1 MNNMDGKIAF
11 ISGSARGLGAETARM
26 MAACGAKVV
35 IADILDD
42 VGHAT
47 AEEII
52 NKGGS
57 AIYTHLDVTQEDS
70 WQAAIKA
77 GVDKF
82 GGLDV
87 LVNNAGIFF
96 MKSTEDMTLADWH
109 RMISV
114 NLDGVFLGT
123 KTALPHLK
131 ACAAKAPV
139 GSSII
144 NLSSIAGIIGIA
156 NFTAYHMS
164 KGGVRIYTKA
174 CAIEFAPHRIRVNS
188 IHPGLIETDM
198 AKQVVTELSGV
209 MGSDNAVRDM
219 FVQSHPIGRLGV
231 PADIAN
237 GIVFLASDDSAFMT
251 GSELVV
257 DGGWTAQ

>member
-1 MNNMDGKIAF
+1 MNRMDGKIAF
-11 ISGSARGLGAETARM
+11 ISGGARGLGAETARM
-26 MAACGAKVV
+26 MAACGASVV
-35 IADILDD
+35 IGDLLDD
-42 VGHAT
+42 AGKNT
-47 AEEII
+47 AAEIVS
-52 NKGGS
+52 NGGK
-57 AIYTHLDVTQEDS
+57 ALYTHLDVTQEDS
-70 WQAAIKA
+70 WQAAVKA

-96 MKSTEDMTLADWH
+96 MKSTEDMTLADWR
-109 RMISV
+109 RMSAV

-131 ACAAKAPV
+131 ARAAKAPV
-139 GSSII
+139 GGAII

-174 CAIEFAPHRIRVNS
+174 CAMEFAPWRIRVNS

-198 AKQVVTELSGV
+198 AKQVVKEMSGV

-219 FVQSHPIGRLGV
+219 FVQSHPIGRIGE
-231 PADIAN
+231 PKDIAN

>member
-11 ISGSARGLGAETARM
+11 ISGGARGLGAETARM
-26 MAACGAKVV
+26 MAACGACVV
-35 IADILDD
+35 IGDILDD
-42 VGHAT
+42 AGKNT
-47 AEEII
+47 AAEIVS
-52 NKGGS
+52 NGGK
-57 AIYTHLDVTQEDS
+57 ALYTHLDVTQEDS
-70 WQAAIKA
+70 WQAAVKA

-96 MKSTEDMTLADWH
+96 MKSTEDMTLADWR
-109 RMISV
+109 RMVSV
-114 NLDGVFLGT
+114 NLVGVFLGT

-131 ACAAKAPV
+131 ARAAKAPV
-139 GSSII
+139 GSAII

-174 CAIEFAPHRIRVNS
+174 CAMEFAPHRIRVNS

-198 AKQVVTELSGV
+198 AKQVVKEMSRT

-219 FVQSHPIGRLGV
+219 FVQGHPIGRIGE
-231 PADIAN
+231 PKDIAN

>member
-1 MNNMDGKIAF
+1 MNRMDGKVAF
-11 ISGSARGLGAETARM
+11 ISGGARGLGAETARM

-35 IADILDD
+35 IGDILDD
-42 VGHAT
+42 VGRAT
-47 AEEII
+47 VDGIL
-52 NKGGS
+52 NQGGD
-57 AIYTHLDVTQEDS
+57 ALYTHLDVTQEDS
-70 WQAAIKA
+70 WQSAVKA

-109 RMISV
+109 RMVSI

-131 ACAAKAPV
+131 ARAAKAPA
-139 GSSII
+139 GSAII

-156 NFTAYHMS
+156 NFSAYHMS
-164 KGGVRIYTKA
+164 KGGVRLYTKA
-174 CAIEFAPHRIRVNS
+174 CAMEFAPHRIRVNS

-198 AKQVVTELSGV
+198 AKQVVKEMSST

-219 FVQSHPIGRLGV
+219 FVKSHPIGRIGE
-231 PADIAN
+231 PKDIAN